1 MWWREQRVELFRL
14 ARVVIAL
21 AAAGLTAG
29 CFEPLYGRGPNPD
42 GDSVHDKLAAVL
54 IKQIPA
60 HQGTEEARLAVGMHN
75 ALQFDLNGGAGASA
89 PTHRLEISLSSTQTS
104 VIIDPV
110 TGLTTAQVDGV
121 TAYYQL
127 IEIATGKIVL
137 RDTSSAH
144 VDLDIPGSQQFFAQA
159 RASRDA
165 EDRAVQTV
173 AEAIRNRLAS
183 YFVAGT

>member
-60 HQGTEEARLAVGMHN
+60 HQGTEDARLAVGMHN
-75 ALQFDLNGGAGASA
+75 ALQFDLNGGAGANA
-89 PTHRLEISLSSTQTS
+89 PTHRLEVTLNSTQVS
-104 VIIDPV
+104 VITDPV

-121 TAYYQL
+121 TASYRL
-127 IEIATGKIVL
+127 VEIATGKVVFK
-137 RDTSSAH
+137 DTSYAH
-144 VDLDIPGSQQFFAQA
+144 VDTDIPGSQQRFAQQ
-159 RASRDA
+159 RAERDA
-165 EDRAVQTV
+165 EDRAVQAV
-173 AEAIRNRLAS
+173 AETIRNRLAS